1 MENKRI
7 RHFPI
12 RHPEIDDELEDAF
25 FTEGVIL
32 LDED

>member
-1 MENKRI
+1 MIERQ
-7 RHFPI
+7 RYLPV

-32 LDED
+32 LNED